1 MIRVA
6 AYCRVSTDKDD
17 QANSFES
24 QQSYFRSCIER
35 NPDWE
40 LQEIYADEG
49 LSGTNTKKR
58 KRFNQM
64 IEAAR
69 NGKIDLIITKEVSRF
84 ARNTVDTLE
93 YTRELR
99 KRGIGVFFLLDNI
112 NTMDSDGE
120 LRLTI
125 MSSMAQDESRKTSE
139 RVKWGQTRR
148 MEQGVVFGLA
158 PLGYDVKGGRMTVN
172 PEGAAIVRYIFHKY
186 LVERKGTPTIAKE
199 LCDEGIFS
207 SRGNLKWSS
216 ATVLKLL
223 RNEKYCGDLIQKK
236 TYTPDFLSHEKK
248 YNKGQEELVVLRDH
262 HEAIIDR
269 ETWETAQRELARR
282 SHFNSATDNSR
293 GNRYPLS
300 GKIKC
305 GSCGSSFFSRRKRND
320 SGAYKKIWRCG
331 KVTSEGVLHTDAQGN
346 PKGCEIGHQI
356 REEVAMD
363 ILRRSIEMVQLDAER
378 VIANLTRIVETVLKD
393 SQDDG
398 SAQKRRIELEL
409 EGERQKKQAT
419 LEGFL
424 NQSISKADYQFMNE
438 RYDANIAQLSKKLDA
453 IEARQKLNIQTEGS
467 RRDIKAAIRSI
478 VTGEK
483 TDEFCGQLLDQ
494 MTVYQDGRV
503 EVALKLLPSRWF
515 FLLEGVLKFR
525 TQMRERQPSELP
537 TEDMGGG
544 DIAKFLDEQTG
555 LQYCIFEKI
564 CFLQEKSSSG
574 KALTGHFFSYLLQPH
589 SRSLKITTAKP
600 T

>member
-6 AYCRVSTDKDD
+6 AYCRVSTDKED

-24 QQSYFRSCIER
+24 QQRYFRACIDR

-49 LSGTNTKKR
+49 LSGTSTKKR

-64 IEAAR
+64 IAAAR

-99 KRGIGVFFLLDNI
+99 KRGVGVFFLLDNI
-112 NTMDSDGE
+112 NTMDTDGE

-148 MEQGVVFGLA
+148 MEQGVVFGREL
-158 PLGYDVKGGRMTVN
+158 LGYDVKNGCMTVN
-172 PEGAAIVRYIFHKY
+172 PEGAAVVRYIFHKY
-186 LVERKGTPTIAKE
+186 LVERKGTPTIARE

-207 SRGNLKWSS
+207 SQGNLKWSS

-248 YNKGQEELVVLRDH
+248 YNKGQEELVVLRNH

-269 ETWETAQRELARR
+269 ETWETVQRELNRR
-282 SHFNSATDNSR
+282 SHHNAATDNGH

-305 GSCGSSFFSRRKRND
+305 GSCGSSFLSR
-320 SGAYKKIWRCG
+320 KKKTSTGKPKKVWRCG
-331 KVTSEGVLHTDAQGN
+331 KATVQGKLRTDAQGS
-346 PKGCEIGHQI
+346 PIGCDLGRQI

-363 ILRRSIEMVQLDAER
+363 ILRRSIEAVQLDAER
-378 VIANLTRIVETVLKD
+378 VITNLTRIVETVLLD

-398 SAQKRRIELEL
+398 SAEVRRIELDL
-409 EGERQKKQAT
+409 EGERQKKQTT

-438 RYDANIAQLSKKLDA
+438 RYDAAIAALQEKLAA
-453 IEARQKLNIQTEGS
+453 IEQRQKLDTQSTGA
-467 RRDIKAAIRSI
+467 RRDIKAALRKI

-483 TDEFCGQLLDQ
+483 SDDFCGQLLES
-494 MTVYQDGRV
+494 MTIYADGRV

-515 FLLEGVLKFR
+515 FLLEGLQKFR
-525 TQMRERQPSELP
+525 AKIGEQQPSELP

>member
-24 QQSYFRSCIER
+24 QQKYFRECIDR

-40 LQEIYADEG
+40 LQDIYADEG
-49 LSGTNTKKR
+49 LSGTSTKKR

-64 IEAAR
+64 IAAAR
-69 NGKIDLIITKEVSRF
+69 SEKIDLIITKEVSRF

-99 KRGIGVFFLLDNI
+99 KRGVGVLFLLDNI
-112 NTMDSDGE
+112 NTMDTDGE

-148 MEQGVVFGLA
+148 MEQGVVFGRE
-158 PLGYDVKGGRMTVN
+158 PLGYDVKNGCMTVN
-172 PEGAAIVRYIFHKY
+172 PEGAAVVRYIFHKY

-199 LCDEGIFS
+199 LCAEGILS

-236 TYTPDFLSHEKK
+236 TYTPDFLTHEKK
-248 YNKGQEELVVLRDH
+248 YNKGQEELVILRDH

-269 ETWETAQRELARR
+269 ETWETVQRELNRR
-282 SHFNSATDNSR
+282 SHHNSATDNGH

-300 GKIKC
+300 GKMKC
-305 GSCGSSFFSRRKRND
+305 GNCGSSFLSRKKKTR
-320 SGAYKKIWRCG
+320 SGKPKKIWRCG
-331 KVTSEGVLHTDAQGN
+331 KATIEGKLRADAQGN
-346 PKGCEIGHQI
+346 PIGCDFGHQI

-363 ILRRSIEMVQLDAER
+363 ILRRSIEAVQLDAEG
-378 VIANLTRIVETVLKD
+378 VIANLTHIVETVLKD
-393 SQDDG
+393 AQDDG
-398 SAQKRRIELEL
+398 SGQQRRLEL
-409 EGERQKKQAT
+409 DLEAERQKKQKT

-424 NQSISKADYQFMNE
+424 NQSISKADYKFMND
-438 RYDANIAQLSKKLDA
+438 RYDAAIAGLLQKLDA
-453 IEARQKLNIQTEGS
+453 IEERRKLDTQATGA
-467 RRDIKAAIRSI
+467 RRDIKAAIRKI
-478 VTGEK
+478 VTEK
-483 TDEFCGQLLDQ
+483 KSDNFCGQLLDR
-494 MTVYQDGRV
+494 MTIYADGRV

-515 FLLEGVLKFR
+515 FLLEGVWNFR
-525 TQMRERQPSELP
+525 TQMQEQQPSELP
-537 TEDMGGG
+537 
-544 DIAKFLDEQTG
+544 ISV
-555 LQYCIFEKI
+555 
-564 CFLQEKSSSG
+564 SSAFNSG
-574 KALTGHFFSYLLQPH
+574 
-589 SRSLKITTAKP
+589 
-600 T
+600 

>member
-6 AYCRVSTDKDD
+6 AYCRVSTDKED

-49 LSGTNTKKR
+49 LSGTSTKKR

-64 IEAAR
+64 IAAAR
-69 NGKIDLIITKEVSRF
+69 SGKIDLIITKEVSRF

-99 KRGIGVFFLLDNI
+99 KRGVGVQFLLDNI
-112 NTMDSDGE
+112 NTMDTDGE

-148 MEQGVVFGLA
+148 MEQGVVFGRE
-158 PLGYDVKGGRMTVN
+158 PMGYDVKDGHMTVN
-172 PEGAAIVRYIFHKY
+172 PEGAAVVRYIFHKY
-186 LVERKGTPTIAKE
+186 LAERKGCPTIAKE
-199 LCDEGIFS
+199 LCDEGILS

-236 TYTPDFLSHEKK
+236 TYTPDFLTHEKK

-269 ETWETAQRELARR
+269 ETWETVQRELNRR
-282 SHFNSATDNSR
+282 SHFNSATDNGH

-300 GKIKC
+300 GKMKC
-305 GSCGSSFFSRRKRND
+305 GNCGSSFLSRKKKTS
-320 SGAYKKIWRCG
+320 SGKVKKIWRCG
-331 KVTSEGVLHTDAQGN
+331 KATMQGKLRTDAQGTLI
-346 PKGCEIGHQI
+346 GCDFGHQI

-363 ILRRSIEMVQLDAER
+363 ILRRSIEAVQLDTASI
-378 VIANLTRIVETVLKD
+378 VTNLTRIVETVLKD

-398 SAQKRRIELEL
+398 SAEKRRFELDL
-409 EGERQKKQAT
+409 EAERQKKQTT

-438 RYDANIAQLSKKLDA
+438 RYDASIAQLLKKLDA
-453 IEARQKLNIQTEGS
+453 IEQRQTLDTQTDGAQ
-467 RRDIKAAIRSI
+467 RDIKAAIRKI
-478 VTGEK
+478 VTEEK
-483 TDEFCGQLLDQ
+483 SDDFCGQLLDR
-494 MTVYQDGRV
+494 MTIYADGRV

-515 FLLEGVLKFR
+515 FLLEGVQKFR
-525 TQMRERQPSELP
+525 NQIGEQQHSELP
-537 TEDMGGG
+537 
-544 DIAKFLDEQTG
+544 I
-555 LQYCIFEKI
+555 Y
-564 CFLQEKSSSG
+564 
-574 KALTGHFFSYLLQPH
+574 HFRAIVNISFVERTIRNTPN
-589 SRSLKITTAKP
+589 
-600 T
+600 

>member
-24 QQSYFRSCIER
+24 KQSYFRSCIDR

-40 LQEIYADEG
+40 LQEIYPDEE
-49 LSGTNTKKR
+49 LSGTSTKKR

-64 IEAAR
+64 IAAAR
-69 NGKIDLIITKEVSRF
+69 AGKIDLIITKEVSRF

-99 KRGIGVFFLLDNI
+99 KRGIRVFFLLDNI
-112 NTMDSDGE
+112 NTMDTDGE

-125 MSSMAQDESRKTSE
+125 MSSMAQDESRKTTE

-148 MEQGVVFGLA
+148 MEQGVVFGRE
-158 PLGYDVKGGRMTVN
+158 PLGYDVKDGHMTVN
-172 PEGAAIVRYIFHKY
+172 PEGAAVVRYIFHKY

-199 LCDEGIFS
+199 LCDKGILS

-236 TYTPDFLSHEKK
+236 TYTPDFLTHEKK

-269 ETWETAQRELARR
+269 ETWETVQRELNRR
-282 SHFNSATDNSR
+282 SHHNDSTDNGH

-305 GSCGSSFFSRRKRND
+305 GNCGSSFLSRKKKTSSGKPKRV
-320 SGAYKKIWRCG
+320 WRCG
-331 KVTSEGVLHTDAQGN
+331 KATVQGKLRTDAQGN
-346 PKGCEIGHQI
+346 PVGCDLGHQI
-356 REEVAMD
+356 REEVVMD
-363 ILRRSIEMVQLDAER
+363 ILRRSIEAVQIDAER
-378 VIANLTRIVETVLKD
+378 VITNLTRIVETVLRD

-398 SAQKRRIELEL
+398 SAEVRRIELNL
-409 EGERQKKQAT
+409 EGERQKKQTT

-438 RYDANIAQLSKKLDA
+438 RYDASIANLQEKLTA
-453 IEARQKLNIQTEGS
+453 IERRQKLDTQSTGA
-467 RRDIKAAIRSI
+467 RRDIRAAIRKI

-483 TDEFCGQLLDQ
+483 SDDFCGQLLDH
-494 MTVYQDGRV
+494 MTVYADGRV
-503 EVALKLLPSRWF
+503 EVSLQLLPSRWF
-515 FLLEGVLKFR
+515 FLLEGLQKFR
-525 TQMRERQPSELP
+525 DKIGEQQPSELP

-544 DIAKFLDEQTG
+544 DIAKFLDEQMK
-555 LQYCIFEKI
+555 LQYFIFEKI
-564 CFLQEKSSSG
+564 VFFKRKAHSVSPNRSHFL
-574 KALTGHFFSYLLQPH
+574 
-589 SRSLKITTAKP
+589 SLFVVACCH
-600 T
+600 